1 MQEIINKI
9 YERMEFCANAHTND
23 QAEEQAYILEITC
36 LNEIL
41 DQIETFPWESEEVN
55 WIKKTIK

>member
-9 YERMEFCANAHTND
+9 YERMEFCANAQTND

-41 DQIETFPWESEEVN
+41 DQIETFPWESEG
-55 WIKKTIK
+55 